1 MKTLI
6 KITLVLLF
14 SLSSFS
20 VSAAPKKVVKKES
33 KKVEMD
39 LDRVWTFNYE
49 ELSQLPE
56 SEKEI
61 FTKSL
66 VEEAQNNVVL
76 MKIKEA
82 TTVESFKPVV
92 KSEEKWNTIAT
103 KINSFCQD
111 SHNYADCEKIAKI
124 RVDLVIKNSTHK

>member
-1 MKTLI
+1 MKSLI
-6 KITLVLLF
+6 KIALVALF

-20 VSAAPKKVVKKES
+20 LHAAPKKVAKKAE

-39 LDRVWTFNYE
+39 LNRVWTFNFE
-49 ELSQLPE
+49 ELSKLPD

-61 FTKSL
+61 FKQQL
-66 VEEAQNNVVL
+66 VSEAQSNVVL

-82 TTVESFKPVV
+82 TTVESFKPVLET
-92 KSEEKWNTIAT
+92 EEKWNSVAS

-111 SHNYADCEKIAKI
+111 SHNYDDCLKIAKI
-124 RVDLVIKNSTHK
+124 RKDLVIKNSTHR